1 MNINPTNSAL
11 NLINSSQ
18 QKANEAAQNI
28 ARFSVAKGEVGG
40 SQDVKSTDLFKPVVS
55 LKEAELENSAAVK
68 VLKTDQ
74 EMQKSILDVFA

>member
-28 ARFSVAKGEVGG
+28 ARFSVNKEEVGG
-40 SQDVKSTDLFKPVVS
+40 SKDVKSNDLFKPVVS

-68 VLKTDQ
+68 ILKTDQ
-74 EMQKSILDVFA
+74 EMQKNILDVFA